1 MFKQLL
7 NIIDKILTPI
17 LYVLVLVTCLHVY
30 LYFNCEFN
38 NLQQNNS
45 SSLFY
50 CMYSDE
56 KDKSCFKV
64 ELCKF
69 YINVLSNYE
78 EIFEFISK
86 I

>member
-56 KDKSCFKV
+56 KDKSCLK
-64 ELCKF
+64 L
-69 YINVLSNYE
+69 NYVS
-78 EIFEFISK
+78 FI
-86 I
+86 